1 MENIFTILQQ
11 IFLGK
16 EDKSVRVGIS
26 EFKKNTI
33 PTIQKKRTFKKTSPQ
48 QLKIS
53 ELMRKTSC

>member
-16 EDKSVRVGIS
+16 EDKSVKVGIS
-26 EFKKNTI
+26 EFRKNTI
-33 PTIQKKRTFKKTSPQ
+33 PSIKKKHSFKKTPPQ

-53 ELMRKTSC
+53 ELMRKSSC